1 MTKQNNKS
9 SVQLAG
15 ILGALALLTMLALA
29 ALLVPQGNAAQGSAA
44 EPWAAPPS
52 DRDVKNP
59 VPATP
64 ENVAAGKKLYEDNCA
79 MCHGDKGAGD
89 GITGEN
95 LVVKPADLTDAKL
108 MKGETDGSLFWK
120 ITTGR
125 APMQSWKD
133 TLSDTQRWQLVDYI
147 RTFIKGEAGEKSTAP
162 GSKQH

>member
-1 MTKQNNKS
+1 MTKQRNKNS
-9 SVQLAG
+9 LQLAG
-15 ILGALALLTMLALA
+15 ILGMLALFSMLALA
-29 ALLVPQGNAAQGSAA
+29 ASLMAQANAAQS
-44 EPWAAPPS
+44 WAAPPS

-59 VPATP
+59 VPPTP
-64 ENVAAGKKLYEDNCA
+64 ENVAAGKKLYEDNCS
-79 MCHGDKGAGD
+79 MCHGEKGAGD

-108 MKGETDGSLFWK
+108 MKSETDGSLFWK

-147 RTFIKGEAGEKSTAP
+147 RTFTKVEAGEKGTAP
-162 GSKQH
+162 GSKEH